1 MKRHLLLIALALVA
15 FSCKRPAENYIIP
28 VDYAQFYAE
37 MNASDEMQSQEIGM
51 KLNEAFFRNTVGKEI
66 PDLKVTDMNGQSLR
80 LKNILDTPTI
90 IIFSAHNSS
99 LAKND
104 VETDFPAI
112 IRSLSEEI
120 EGISVVC
127 LIENSKDYDQ
137 KIIEDYA
144 WKLQAEYSKI
154 YYIDTQDAAKMNLI
168 TCPTKL
174 YINKKQIV
182 ADLQM
187 GVVPDPTAR
196 EQLIINGINAMLKE
210 KI

>member
-1 MKRHLLLIALALVA
+1 
-15 FSCKRPAENYIIP
+15 
-28 VDYAQFYAE
+28 
-37 MNASDEMQSQEIGM
+37 M

-80 LKNILDTPTI
+80 LKNILETETI

-99 LAKND
+99 LGKTD